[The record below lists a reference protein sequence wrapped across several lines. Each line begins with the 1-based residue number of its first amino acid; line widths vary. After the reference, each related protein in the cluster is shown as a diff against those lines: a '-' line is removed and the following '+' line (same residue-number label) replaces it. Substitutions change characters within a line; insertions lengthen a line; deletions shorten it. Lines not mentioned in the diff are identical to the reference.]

1 MSSDTS
7 FSHQLRWFI
16 PQRKQPSYFEKVTL
30 KGENMNE
37 AGASIDFTGEEMEM
51 ILAYMDAAEAVT
63 VQAAILNAIS
73 LALDHIDD

>member
-1 MSSDTS
+1 
-7 FSHQLRWFI
+7 
-16 PQRKQPSYFEKVTL
+16 
-30 KGENMNE
+30 MNE
-37 AGASIDFTGEEMEM
+37 AGASIVFTGEEMEM